1 MTGFSNLH
9 AATDDNTGASF
20 DCDKA
25 VNDLLKEDPED
36 ARGSKEVILLGQE
49 GINAAW
55 KFWLSFLALSDL
67 L

>member
-1 MTGFSNLH
+1 MTSFSILH
-9 AATDDNTGASF
+9 ADTDDNTGASF
-20 DCDKA
+20 DGDKA

-55 KFWLSFLALSDL
+55 KF
-67 L
+67 